1 MQDPVK
7 LWNPTTTRLKDLQ
20 NAKKWIDDF
29 ILKKKKKG
37 MLQKRE
43 KRKNNI

>member
-29 ILKKKKKG
+29 ILKKKKGKAAT
-37 MLQKRE
+37 K
-43 KRKNNI
+43 KKTKK